1 MASPISPVAS
11 WIFSRSINCNAV
23 DYFFCIG
30 KKENNNNMMMMT
42 LSLTQL
48 IKTDLCK
55 SDFGA
60 NVINNLINHSPQ
72 RLVLS
77 HLLTSAFK

>member
-11 WIFSRSINCNAV
+11 WVFSRSINCNAV
-23 DYFFCIG
+23 DDFFCIG
-30 KKENNNNMMMMT
+30 KKENNNMMMMMT
-42 LSLTQL
+42 LNLTQL

-60 NVINNLINHSPQ
+60 IVINNLINHSPQ

-77 HLLTSAFK
+77 QLLTSAFK

>member
-11 WIFSRSINCNAV
+11 WVFSRSINCNAV

-30 KKENNNNMMMMT
+30 LKENNMMMMMMT

-60 NVINNLINHSPQ
+60 IVINNLINHSPQ

-77 HLLTSAFK
+77 QLLTSAFK

>member
-30 KKENNNNMMMMT
+30 KTENNMMMMMMT
-42 LSLTQL
+42 LSTTQL

-60 NVINNLINHSPQ
+60 IVINNLINHSPQ

>member
-1 MASPISPVAS
+1 MM
-11 WIFSRSINCNAV
+11 
-23 DYFFCIG
+23 
-30 KKENNNNMMMMT
+30 MMMMT

>member
-30 KKENNNNMMMMT
+30 KKENNNNMMIMT

-55 SDFGA
+55 SDFA
-60 NVINNLINHSPQ
+60 AIVINNLINHSPQ

>member
-55 SDFGA
+55 SDFA
-60 NVINNLINHSPQ
+60 AIVINNLINHSPQ

>member
-1 MASPISPVAS
+1 MM
-11 WIFSRSINCNAV
+11 
-23 DYFFCIG
+23 
-30 KKENNNNMMMMT
+30 MMMMT

-55 SDFGA
+55 SDFA
-60 NVINNLINHSPQ
+60 AIVINNLINHSPQ

>member
-11 WIFSRSINCNAV
+11 WVFSRSINCNAV
-23 DYFFCIG
+23 DYFFGIG
-30 KKENNNNMMMMT
+30 KKENNMMMMMMT

-55 SDFGA
+55 SDFA
-60 NVINNLINHSPQ
+60 AIVINNLINHSPQ

>member
-11 WIFSRSINCNAV
+11 WVFSRSINCNAV

-30 KKENNNNMMMMT
+30 KKENNMMMMMMT

-60 NVINNLINHSPQ
+60 IVINNLINHSPQ

>member
-11 WIFSRSINCNAV
+11 WIFSRSINCDAV

-30 KKENNNNMMMMT
+30 KKENNNMMMMMT

-60 NVINNLINHSPQ
+60 IVINNLINHSPQ

>member
-60 NVINNLINHSPQ
+60 IVINNLINHSPQ

-77 HLLTSAFK
+77 QLLTSAFK

>member
-11 WIFSRSINCNAV
+11 WVFSRSINCNAV

-30 KKENNNNMMMMT
+30 KKENNMMMMMT

-60 NVINNLINHSPQ
+60 IVINNLINHSPQ

-77 HLLTSAFK
+77 QLLTSAFK

>member
-1 MASPISPVAS
+1 
-11 WIFSRSINCNAV
+11 
-23 DYFFCIG
+23 
-30 KKENNNNMMMMT
+30 MMMMT

-55 SDFGA
+55 SDFA
-60 NVINNLINHSPQ
+60 AIVFNNLINHSPQ